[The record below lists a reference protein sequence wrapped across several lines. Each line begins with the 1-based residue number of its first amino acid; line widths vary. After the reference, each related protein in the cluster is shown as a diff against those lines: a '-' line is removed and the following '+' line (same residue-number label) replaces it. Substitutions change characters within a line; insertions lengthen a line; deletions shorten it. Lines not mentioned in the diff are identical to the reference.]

1 MAVVMMI
8 SKWVQLLF
16 CMKYGKSLKEI
27 HLTHMH
33 NEYCK
38 FFDSRCM
45 FVYFK

>member
-1 MAVVMMI
+1 MAMVMML
-8 SKWVQLLF
+8 SKRVQLF

-38 FFDSRCM
+38 FFDSRCI